1 VAPPRATRS
10 VLPSRC
16 ENSAVAVRDKTRISA
31 LILAA
36 CIIYSLSN
44 GTANISTAL
53 DNTDDGE
60 ESGGLSISAIAM
72 IEKSSI
78 LALVGNGANFS
89 RNKVVIWDHARNLT
103 LATLTFPAPVLNVL
117 LHYY

>member
-1 VAPPRATRS
+1 
-10 VLPSRC
+10 
-16 ENSAVAVRDKTRISA
+16 
-31 LILAA
+31 
-36 CIIYSLSN
+36 
-44 GTANISTAL
+44 
-53 DNTDDGE
+53 
-60 ESGGLSISAIAM
+60 M